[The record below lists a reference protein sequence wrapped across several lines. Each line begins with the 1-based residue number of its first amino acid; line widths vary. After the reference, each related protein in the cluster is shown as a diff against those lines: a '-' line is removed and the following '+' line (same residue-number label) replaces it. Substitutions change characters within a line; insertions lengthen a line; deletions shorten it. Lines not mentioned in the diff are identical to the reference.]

1 MTWESITF
9 RTALL
14 CSLLGMCTREVLA
27 VPNLFIDNTLPQK
40 FMFFLSSLLGFVCSV
55 LVVPI
60 YQCVYFQKYTSVY
73 PVISGSCSPCLWA
86 FVNELWLRDCIKRVD
101 INMIDWSTR
110 LVLSR
115 KQSEAFLSVS
125 YHIGMY
131 CCWYKCDKLPM
142 NSKKVSPLYGSL
154 YENWFL

>member
-27 VPNLFIDNTLPQK
+27 VPNLFIDDTLPQK

-101 INMIDWSTR
+101 INMIEDKACIESEIEWSFPFS
-110 LVLSR
+110 VLSHR
-115 KQSEAFLSVS
+115 NVLLL
-125 YHIGMY
+125 I
-131 CCWYKCDKLPM
+131 
-142 NSKKVSPLYGSL
+142 
-154 YENWFL
+154 